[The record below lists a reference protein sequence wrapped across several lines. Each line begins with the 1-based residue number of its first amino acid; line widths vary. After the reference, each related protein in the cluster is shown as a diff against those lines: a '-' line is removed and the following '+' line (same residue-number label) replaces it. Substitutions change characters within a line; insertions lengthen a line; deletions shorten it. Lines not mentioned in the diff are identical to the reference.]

1 MRAMILAAGR
11 GLRMKPLT
19 DKVPKPLLAVG
30 GKALIVW
37 QIEALVAAG
46 FNRIVIN
53 HAWLG
58 EQLEQAV
65 GDGSYWGIRIAWSRE
80 TTAYETA
87 GGIVTA
93 LPLLE
98 SGAVDEPFVVVSADI
113 HSDYDY
119 ARLLPIIGSIRTRY
133 PQHAAHLVL
142 VDNPPWHPRGNLP
155 LVDGFVGRGLS
166 DDELARTSSGSSEDD
181 PSHPP
186 DPLTNLTL
194 TYANIAVF
202 HPRCFDGLEPRRS
215 LKLFPWAFALA
226 DAHRMTG
233 TRHDGAWDNVGTP
246 QQLVDL
252 DRRLQDPTAAVD
264 TNRQRLE
271 SAP

>member
-1 MRAMILAAGR
+1 MILAAGR
-11 GLRMKPLT
+11 GQRMKPLT

-46 FNRIVIN
+46 VNRIVIN

-65 GDGSYWGIRIAWSRE
+65 GDGSHWGIRIAWSRE
-80 TTAYETA
+80 GTALETA
-87 GGIVTA
+87 GGIATA
-93 LPLLE
+93 LSLIE
-98 SGAVDEPFVVVSADI
+98 GGAPDEPFIVVSADI

-119 ARLLPIIGSIRTRY
+119 TRLVPIVASIRARF
-133 PQHAAHLVL
+133 PAHAAHLVL
-142 VDNPPWHPRGNLP
+142 VDNPPWHAGGDMA
-155 LVDGFVGRGLS
+155 LVDGFVARRT
-166 DDELARTSSGSSEDD
+166 DEDA
-181 PSHPP
+181 P
-186 DPLTNLTL
+186 TL

-202 HPRCFDGLEPRRS
+202 HPRCFDDLVPHRV
-215 LKLFPWAFALA
+215 LPLFPWAYDLA

-246 QQLVDL
+246 EQLAAL
-252 DRRLQDPTAAVD
+252 DRRLKEEPPAAD
-264 TNRQRLE
+264 TPD
-271 SAP
+271 A

>member
-1 MRAMILAAGR
+1 MILAAGR

-53 HAWLG
+53 RAWLG
-58 EQLEQAV
+58 DQLEQAV

-80 TTAYETA
+80 DPAYETA

-93 LPLLE
+93 LSLLE
-98 SGAVDEPFVVVSADI
+98 SGTSDEPFVVVSADI

-119 ARLLPIIGSIRTRY
+119 TRLVPIIGSIRSRY

-142 VDNPPWHPRGNLP
+142 VDNPPWHPRGNVP
-155 LVDGFVGRGLS
+155 LKDGFVGRGLS
-166 DDELARTSSGSSEDD
+166 DDELAAAPEDAPHD
-181 PSHPP
+181 
-186 DPLTNLTL
+186 DARL

-202 HPRCFDGLEPRRS
+202 HPRCFDDLVARRS
-215 LKLFPWAFALA
+215 SKLFPWAFTLA
-226 DAHRMTG
+226 DRQRMTG

-246 QQLVDL
+246 EQLVAL
-252 DRRLQDPTAAVD
+252 DRRLQDPD
-264 TNRQRLE
+264 GRDGSR
-271 SAP
+271 

>member
-1 MRAMILAAGR
+1 MILAAGR
-11 GLRMKPLT
+11 GERMRPLT

-58 EQLEQAV
+58 DQLEQAV

-80 TTAYETA
+80 GEALETA

-93 LPLLE
+93 LPLIE
-98 SGAVDEPFVVVSADI
+98 GDTPGEPFLVVSADI

-119 ARLLPIIGSIRTRY
+119 TRLVPIVGSIRTRY

-142 VDNPPWHPRGNLP
+142 VDNPAWHPRGNVP
-155 LVDGFVGRGLS
+155 LIDGFVGRGTS
-166 DDELARTSSGSSEDD
+166 DDDSEETKAHADAEARDEGV
-181 PSHPP
+181 H
-186 DPLTNLTL
+186 LL

-202 HPRCFDGLEPRRS
+202 HPRCFDDLVPRRR
-215 LKLFPWAFALA
+215 LRLFPWAYTLA
-226 DAHRMTG
+226 DEHRMTG
-233 TRHDGAWDNVGTP
+233 TLFEEAWDNVGTP
-246 QQLVDL
+246 EQLAAL
-252 DRRLQDPTAAVD
+252 EHRLKEPPTAAPD
-264 TNRQRLE
+264 
-271 SAP
+271 AHG